1 MEPIYIIGNNDIASG
16 LNGQEKRII
25 PFPSGSLKNDG
36 DIHDF
41 LTSSLKGN
49 VGVLVLDAD
58 QDRNLCLRL
67 AKHVRLSVESLG
79 TTSLCPIILITEL
92 NPRSFLHPHGYHD
105 DIDVL
110 STEGVY
116 ISRLAELVTILP
128 FCRPLKPEN
137 YTKGFLNRIQV
148 AAPDELGGHDLANQ
162 WGASVMYRLACGGE
176 IERGEYPELEVIKK
190 DLYMKYVT
198 VSTQDLQTL
207 LFRGKVADN
216 MTERSIDAEGKRIL
230 LIDDRAQKGWEDTLK
245 NIFVGY
251 DTFDVI
257 SQEITEFE
265 DYSYENQ
272 QKILFGEYDLYL
284 LDLRLGGSK
293 EEYIFRTEDFSG
305 MKVLKKIKAVNK
317 GRQVIMFTASN
328 KAWNFKALLNP
339 DAGANGYYIKESP
352 SLKLPE
358 YFSERNLSS
367 FISDVNRCFERGYLT
382 RYYSFIN
389 EISGHIEELHQKG
402 TDSPYSRML
411 EEVYLQL
418 QIAFNLADISTTP
431 NMYKYAFIAA
441 EQVLEIFA
449 SHLTEVV
456 ESEKKMNVG
465 FEQSRIQSLYRKQNG
480 YLYHLT
486 TNKETKE
493 RFSQFDRLSAI
504 YLQLCGQL
512 DDGMMHVTRQMIQI
526 RNSFIHPVKQD
537 ESSQSITRTDLYYR
551 KEVADAGSL
560 FAKDEMLHLLEELAD
575 QGVLYDHN
583 GNLGIRMQ
591 VVDSQR
597 GIELIL
603 MVLMN
608 FYDAV
613 KSIGHN

>member
-49 VGVLVLDAD
+49 VGILVLDAD

-116 ISRLAELVTILP
+116 ISKLAELVTILP

-137 YTKGFLNRIQV
+137 YTKGFLNRVQV

-176 IERGEYPELEVIKK
+176 IESGEYPELEVIKK

-230 LIDDRAQKGWEDTLK
+230 LIDDRAQNGWEDTLK

-251 DTFDVI
+251 DTFEVI

-305 MKVLKKIKAVNK
+305 MKVLEKIKAVNK

-465 FEQSRIQSLYRKQNG
+465 FELSRIQSLYRKQSG
-480 YLYHLT
+480 YLYHMT

-504 YLQLCGQL
+504 YLQLCSRQ

-575 QGVLYDHN
+575 QDVLYDHN

>member
-49 VGVLVLDAD
+49 VGILVLDAD

-116 ISRLAELVTILP
+116 ISKLAELVTILP

-137 YTKGFLNRIQV
+137 YTKGFLNRVQV

-176 IERGEYPELEVIKK
+176 IESGEYPELEVIKK

-230 LIDDRAQKGWEDTLK
+230 LIDDRAQNGWEDTLK

-251 DTFDVI
+251 DTFEVI

-305 MKVLKKIKAVNK
+305 MKVLEKIKAVNK

-465 FEQSRIQSLYRKQNG
+465 FELSRIQSLYRKQSG

-504 YLQLCGQL
+504 YLQLCSRQ

-575 QGVLYDHN
+575 QDVLYDHN

>member
-16 LNGQEKRII
+16 LNGQKKRII

-49 VGVLVLDAD
+49 VGILVLDAD

-116 ISRLAELVTILP
+116 ISKLAELVTILP

-176 IERGEYPELEVIKK
+176 IESGEYPELEVIKK

-230 LIDDRAQKGWEDTLK
+230 LIDDRAQNGWEDTLK

-251 DTFDVI
+251 DTFEVI

-367 FISDVNRCFERGYLT
+367 FISDVNRCFERGYLS

-465 FEQSRIQSLYRKQNG
+465 FELSRIQSLYRKQSG

-504 YLQLCGQL
+504 YLQLCSRQ

-575 QGVLYDHN
+575 QDVLYDHN